1 VKALE
6 LEKGGSALV
15 VELVGE
21 RVTLLSPV
29 AAPPGSSLVGSYEG
43 ARLVVKARGSR
54 KVEPDAEGR
63 SFRVEGRFVG
73 LTRDLREKLSA
84 P

>member
-1 VKALE
+1 MKALA

-15 VELVGE
+15 VELDGE
-21 RVTLLSPV
+21 RVTLLSPI
-29 AAPPGSSLVGSYEG
+29 AAPPGSSLIGTFEG

-54 KVEPDAEGR
+54 RVEPDAEGR
-63 SFRVEGRFVG
+63 TFRVEGRFVG
-73 LTRDLREKLSA
+73 LTRELREKLAA